1 MSKYKGAVTKDG
13 AKLFEYEGGA
23 SEEVMQ
29 EIKKHMEKNYKG
41 LWVHI
46 SITHFPDEEVSEE
59 RCK

>member
-1 MSKYKGAVTKDG
+1 MKYKGIVTKDIE
-13 AKLFEYEGGA
+13 KLFEYEGES

-46 SITHFPDEEVSEE
+46 SITNFPDEEVE
-59 RCK
+59 K